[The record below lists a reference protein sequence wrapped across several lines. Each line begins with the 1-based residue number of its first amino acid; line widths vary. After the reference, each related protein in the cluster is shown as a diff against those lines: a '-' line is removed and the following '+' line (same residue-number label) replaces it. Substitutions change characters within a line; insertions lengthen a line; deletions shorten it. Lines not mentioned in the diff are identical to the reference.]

1 MQRQVAEWAGPETS
15 LSNDGLSSA
24 VPASWRVLKA
34 GQTALAA
41 PPGTKAVLGDI
52 RLGGLAYVMSEAAP
66 RGVTSLDAYFDR
78 TIARRRQEAAGLAEI
93 ARREIRAGSLRG
105 RALDGAWSSGG
116 ARFRDLTAVWR
127 NGGTYVALAAWV
139 EDDGSTRPA
148 AALDALVQ
156 GLSLDAGPQQRHAG
170 AVESAVRDVPLLSPA
185 AADLVVTGAALPL
198 APDAAFAR
206 AFALS
211 NAGDSAL
218 TPDEVR
224 EKVVLLATAVA
235 AVDAARAA
243 AGRRVRRSPAPGRDR
258 GRRGRA
264 SGIAAARRA
273 APAQLAGA
281 RTAAG
286 AARAGDSSGG
296 HADLTL
302 RAC

>member
-1 MQRQVAEWAGPETS
+1 M
-15 LSNDGLSSA
+15 
-24 VPASWRVLKA
+24 
-34 GQTALAA
+34 
-41 PPGTKAVLGDI
+41 
-52 RLGGLAYVMSEAAP
+52 
-66 RGVTSLDAYFDR
+66 
-78 TIARRRQEAAGLAEI
+78 
-93 ARREIRAGSLRG
+93 
-105 RALDGAWSSGG
+105 
-116 ARFRDLTAVWR
+116 
-127 NGGTYVALAAWV
+127 ALAAWV

-235 AVDAARAA
+235 AVDPRERPQVVAYVDRLRLGETVAGEDARAA
-243 AGRRVRRSPAPGRDR
+243 SLLRGGLLQLSSPELARLQELHE
-258 GRRGRA
+258 RA
-264 SGIAAARRA
+264 IRA
-273 APAQLAGA
+273 AVT
-281 RTAAG
+281 RI
-286 AARAGDSSGG
+286 
-296 HADLTL
+296 
-302 RAC
+302 